1 MAKYR
6 TIKPT
11 MWSNP
16 WFEGLD
22 ESQKLLYIYMFTNE
36 HVNNAGVMKVSCGKI
51 SFETKIPL
59 RKVID
64 SLKHFEKNKKIERHG
79 DLIWV
84 VRFIGQQTST
94 SPKLMTNICKELDN
108 ITLSYPKLI
117 ANILDRYDNLLSSWI
132 AYSSRNDTLSI
143 HKEKEG
149 EKEHEK
155 EKEKEK
161 ETEVKERSARIR
173 PKAVINLYHT
183 HCPSLP
189 KVVKIPMS
197 ANSTRMLNS
206 RIKENPSED
215 FWKPF
220 FITVESSDFL
230 TGKCKSIFVADFHW
244 LIRPTNMEKVIN
256 GRYDN
261 REDYT
266 NEVWEGAR

>member
-6 TIKPT
+6 TIKPK

-16 WFEGLD
+16 FFEGLRARY
-22 ESQKLLYIYMFTNE
+22 KLVYIYMFTNE
-36 HVNNAGVMKVSCGKI
+36 HVNNAGVMKVSNTKI
-51 SFETKIPL
+51 SYETGIAEEILERALKFFE
-59 RKVID
+59 
-64 SLKHFEKNKKIERHG
+64 EKNKIEIHG
-79 DLIWV
+79 DVIWV
-84 VRFIGQQTST
+84 VPFIRQQTST
-94 SPKLMTNICKELDN
+94 SPKIMKNISKELEAIQDKHPELVDR
-108 ITLSYPKLI
+108 ILVKYKTLQIPYRYPTDTPLI
-117 ANILDRYDNLLSSWI
+117 QDERE
-132 AYSSRNDTLSI
+132 REVEVE
-143 HKEKEG
+143 EK
-149 EKEHEK
+149 
-155 EKEKEK
+155 K
-161 ETEVKERSARIR
+161 ETEVKERSARIP

-220 FITVESSDFL
+220 FISVESSNFL
-230 TGKCKSIFVADFHW
+230 TGKSDTVFLADFHW

-266 NEVWEGAR
+266 NKVWEGAI